1 MQAEDFPN
9 GTQEEHLRRELAEAK
24 TSTAV
29 AQKTI
34 AENETARMKVELEK
48 RTSEVQMM
56 TERWNSFASSRSDST
71 TSSVGAERSN
81 SLGSAR
87 SDSITSMRQISNG
100 SAVSR
105 SNSTRHSFDSGIVSR
120 SSSDAGSSITSR
132 SNSSASRQTSQV
144 SRSDSISENGVASH
158 CSTPGDFANRDSSR
172 SAVSDSGMVVGTPS
186 NCCNGSAKRGEKKV

>member
-56 TERWNSFASSRSDST
+56 TERWLVQGLTAPRALWGLN
-71 TSSVGAERSN
+71 V
-81 SLGSAR
+81 L
-87 SDSITSMRQISNG
+87 
-100 SAVSR
+100 
-105 SNSTRHSFDSGIVSR
+105 
-120 SSSDAGSSITSR
+120 
-132 SNSSASRQTSQV
+132 
-144 SRSDSISENGVASH
+144 
-158 CSTPGDFANRDSSR
+158 TP
-172 SAVSDSGMVVGTPS
+172 
-186 NCCNGSAKRGEKKV
+186 